1 VLNISP
7 KLKGLRLA
15 AVFAAG
21 LFCFL
26 SASSAASGQNSRPGH
41 VIGNIDGIS
50 RDGDQYFI
58 SGWACQQGRSDSIQL
73 HVYVDRSA
81 YGTPPGTLAVV
92 GWANFDNEPGVSQ
105 ACQDRAHG
113 QHRFFVAL
121 PPGVERQ
128 AQQGKLFVHG
138 IRVVDGVPN
147 AAIGGSGSPLHSS
160 PAIGVPFNTPTVPP
174 VSGTYRHLAEHP
186 RVFTTADELRTLAS
200 RVNQP
205 STYSA
210 LRFSGLANQIKHD
223 LANKIDWDAAYSGCD
238 IDVYLRV
245 FSFEPRGGY
254 ISQVRSEDQ
263 LRAALHVRP
272 GYSAPDGAAV
282 VASRLAL
289 YAALAKAGA
298 ILPPSAPS
306 AADAAVLAKRI
317 LLAWAAHGF
326 RDTHGNFLPPSAF
339 RCEDKSHPQPDAK
352 NTVGTDIP
360 LQIGRGVI
368 YSAQA
373 QDLLQYV
380 GALNEREEVL
390 LSTFHLAMFD
400 LIRHTGNKSLGTPH
414 PACERFANGTAV
426 ALASLLAIAR
436 LVDDQPRFTAVLLGG
451 NIDVPVAL
459 PWTRFFDGNI
469 YGDHDHP
476 MPCYPNGGPDGLHTT
491 GAFTTS
497 SVAPGEIQD
506 RYRGLLLQTFGYPMG
521 SLQWLFDAAETLRIA
536 GYDSFAY
543 RGNHNQSIEMAVQY
557 YSCYGKTP
565 GFYATV
571 TRENARSCPNFEQY
585 YGKIVNGVDGAVIFG
600 SYRFPGNAAIT
611 SVESTAKAKAPT
623 GAFSRDAILFGKW
636 RD

>member
-1 VLNISP
+1 MLTISL

-21 LFCFL
+21 VFCFL
-26 SASSAASGQNSRPGH
+26 FAPSEAPGQNSRPGR
-41 VIGNIDGIS
+41 VIGKIDGIS

-58 SGWACQQGRSDSIQL
+58 SGWACQQGRSDSLQI
-73 HVYVDRSA
+73 HVYAGRSA
-81 YGTPPGTLAVV
+81 YDTPPGTLAVV
-92 GWANFDNEPGVSQ
+92 GWANFDSEAAVNQ
-105 ACQDRAHG
+105 TCQDRGNG

-121 PPGVERQ
+121 PPGLEHQ

-147 AAIGGSGSPLHSS
+147 AAIDGSGSPVHSS
-160 PAIGVPFNTPTVPP
+160 PSIGVPFNAPTVPLL
-174 VSGTYRHLAEHP
+174 SGTYRSLAEHP
-186 RVFTTADELRTLAS
+186 RVFTTTDEIRSLAS
-200 RVNQP
+200 RINQP
-205 STYSA
+205 STYSS
-210 LRFSGLANQIKHD
+210 LRFSGLANQIKRD
-223 LANKIDWDAAYSGCD
+223 LANKIDWDATYSGCD

-245 FSFEPRGGY
+245 FSFGPRGGY
-254 ISQVRSEDQ
+254 SSEVRSEDQ

-272 GYSAPDGAAV
+272 GYSAPDGAAI

-298 ILPPSAPS
+298 NLPPTAAN
-306 AADAAVLAKRI
+306 AADAAALAKRI

-326 RDTHGNFLPPSAF
+326 RDAHGNFLPPSTF
-339 RCEDKSHPQPDAK
+339 RCEDKSHPQPDPK
-352 NTVGTDIP
+352 NTIGIDIP
-360 LQIGRGVI
+360 LEIGRGVI

-380 GALNEREEVL
+380 AALNDNEQVL
-390 LSTFHLAMFD
+390 LNTFHLAMFD
-400 LIRHTGNKSLGTPH
+400 LIRRTGNKFLGTPH

-426 ALASLLAIAR
+426 GLASLLAIAR
-436 LVDDQPRFTAVLLGG
+436 LVDNEPRFDAVLFGR
-451 NIDVPVAL
+451 NTDIPVPL
-459 PWTRFFDGNI
+459 HWTRFFDGNI
-469 YGDHDHP
+469 YGEHDHP
-476 MPCYPNGGPDGLHTT
+476 MPCYPNGGPDGAHTK

-497 SVAPGEIQD
+497 VVAPGEIQD
-506 RYRGLLLQTFGYPMG
+506 RYRGQLLQTFGYPMG

-543 RGNHNQSIEMAVQY
+543 RGNHHQSIEMAIQY

-571 TRENARSCPNFEQY
+571 TRENARSCSNFEQY
-585 YGKIVNGVDGAVIFG
+585 YGKVVNGVDGAVIFG
-600 SYRFPGNAAIT
+600 SYRFPDNAAIT
-611 SVESTAKAKAPT
+611 SVESAAKAKAPT
-623 GAFSRDAILFGKW
+623 GAFSEDAILFGKW